1 MSGRLLDFKS
11 YIGGSD
17 NVVTLE
23 MFPSTQKQYAYNFGG
38 DVSTYTFE
46 ADYQT
51 LVLDNVT
58 YDRATGDPN
67 FTDTNVTGFFANA
80 EISGGNIDT
89 SDASSGIIRF
99 TIPKNRYTG
108 SITPSARKNV
118 PATVVSFK
126 WTDATDNTT
135 NSHRYLILERW
146 ESDVAPG
153 DPTLDAAFTKLG
165 IGAIHTFNVSPSGA
179 DVTRSASAGTYSNV
193 SGLSSEN
200 GTLATFQ
207 VIIETDGSPTVN
219 VTNRG
224 SGYVIGE
231 TIEIL
236 DSDLGGSGADN
247 LTFTVSSTL

>member
-17 NVVTLE
+17 NVITLE
-23 MFPSTQKQYAYNFGG
+23 MFPSTQKSYTYNYAV
-38 DVSTYTFE
+38 DVSSYTFE

-51 LVLDNVT
+51 LVLDTVS

-67 FTDTNVTGFFANA
+67 FTDTNVVGFFANA

-89 SDASSGIIRF
+89 SDASSGLIYF

-108 SITPSARKNV
+108 SITPSARTNV

-126 WTDATDNTT
+126 WTDTVENTT

-165 IGAIHTFNVSPSGA
+165 VGAINAISVSPSGA
-179 DVTRSASAGTYSNV
+179 DATRANANATYSNV

-200 GTLATFQ
+200 GQNASFQ
-207 VIIETDGSPTVN
+207 IIIEEDGSPNVN
-219 VTNRG
+219 ITSRGTGFVT
-224 SGYVIGE
+224 GE

-236 DSDLGGSGADN
+236 DSSIGASGADN
-247 LTFTVSSTL
+247 LTITVSSTL

>member
-11 YIGGSD
+11 YIGGAD
-17 NVVTLE
+17 NVLTIE
-23 MFPSTQKQYAYNFGG
+23 MFPSTQKTYSYDFGN
-38 DVSTYTFE
+38 DVSGYSFE

-67 FTDTNVTGFFANA
+67 FTDTNVVGFFANA

-89 SDASSGIIRF
+89 TDASSGSVRL
-99 TIPKNRYTG
+99 TIPAQRYTG
-108 SITPSARKNV
+108 SITPSARTNV

-126 WTDATDNTT
+126 WTDSLTTVT

-146 ESDVAPG
+146 EPDVAPG

-165 IGAIHTFNVSPSGA
+165 VGAIHTFSVSPSGA
-179 DVTRSASAGTYSNV
+179 DPTRATANATYSGV
-193 SGLSSEN
+193 TGLSSEN
-200 GTLATFQ
+200 GTTSSFQ
-207 VIIETDGSPTVN
+207 IIVEDDGAPTVN
-219 VTNRG
+219 IVSRG
-224 SGYVIGE
+224 TGYVVGE

-236 DSDLGGSGADN
+236 DSDLGSSGADN
-247 LTFTVSSTL
+247 LTITVSSTL

>member
-38 DVSTYTFE
+38 DVSTYSFN

-51 LVLDNVT
+51 LVLDTVT

-67 FTDTNVTGFFANA
+67 FTDTNVIGFFANA
-80 EISGGNIDT
+80 EIGGGNIDT
-89 SDASSGIIRF
+89 GDAASGVVRL
-99 TIPKNRYTG
+99 TIPSQRYTG
-108 SITPSARKNV
+108 SITPSARTNV
-118 PATVVSFK
+118 PATVVSFR
-126 WTDATDNTT
+126 WTNPADSTT

-146 ESDVAPG
+146 ESDVPPG

-165 IGAIHTFNVSPSGA
+165 VGAINAITVSPSGA
-179 DVTRSASAGTYSNV
+179 DATRATANATYTNVT
-193 SGLSSEN
+193 GLSSEN
-200 GTLATFQ
+200 GTLANFQ
-207 VIIETDGSPTVN
+207 IIVEDDGSPTVN
-219 VTNRG
+219 ITGRG
-224 SGYVIGE
+224 TGFVAGE

-236 DSDLGGSGADN
+236 DSSIGSSGADN
-247 LTFTVSSTL
+247 LTITVSSTL